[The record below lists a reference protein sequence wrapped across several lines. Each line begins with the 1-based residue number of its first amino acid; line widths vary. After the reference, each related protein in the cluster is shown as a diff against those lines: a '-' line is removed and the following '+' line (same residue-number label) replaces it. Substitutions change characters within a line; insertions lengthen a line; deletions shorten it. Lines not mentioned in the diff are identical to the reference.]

1 MTLLPFA
8 PTLIPHDSPH
18 PLAAGQGV
26 VVWRRLPLQAIV
38 SLPGSRRSLKVCM
51 LMTSSVFTRAGG
63 GGLCL
68 SRRWHLR
75 ETLSSSTTALQKDLC
90 GEKKTRWVPGP
101 RTPARQQ
108 QLQPGSAW
116 RVCCPRRAREV
127 HATRPAGR
135 SGCVQNLVLKHTR
148 PHSCCARPASVS

>member
-1 MTLLPFA
+1 MLTCHLSPSSFCGPHPIIATPTVTLLPFA
-8 PTLIPHDSPH
+8 PALIPHDSPH
-18 PLAAGQGV
+18 PLAAGQRV
-26 VVWRRLPLQAIV
+26 VVWRRLPRQAIV

-90 GEKKTRWVPGP
+90 GEKKTKWVAGP

-108 QLQPGSAW
+108 QLQSGPAW
-116 RVCCPRRAREV
+116 RPRRPRFMLRIQQDGA
-127 HATRPAGR
+127 A
-135 SGCVQNLVLKHTR
+135 
-148 PHSCCARPASVS
+148 